1 MNWFG
6 HVAFSHQEEVEP
18 GIWEETEPIVK
29 PYYGDLSRDSK
40 RDTVKGVNADI
51 TLVNILSIVA
61 DPFLSTN
68 FHKIL
73 YVTYQGAKWRIS
85 SVEGQYP
92 NLILHFG
99 ELYKEGSDEG

>member
-18 GIWEETEPIVK
+18 GVWEETEPIIK

-40 RDTVKGVNADI
+40 RDTTKGINADI

-61 DPFLSTN
+61 DPYLSTN

-85 SVEGQYP
+85 SVESQYP

-99 ELYKEGSDEG
+99 ELYKEGSYEG